1 MGYFFYGKDSEAPAG
16 GLDVTV
22 ASVAERDRVIE
33 EILVTGEMQGFQ
45 ARLGFALS
53 FKFFFSACLKFS
65 HFAG

>member
-45 ARLGFALS
+45 ARLDLHS
-53 FKFFFSACLKFS
+53 RSSFFSRLA
-65 HFAG
+65 